1 MSWIALKMLTGDR
14 AKYFGIIFGVTF
26 AALLMTQ
33 QASIFWGLMTNTTS
47 QIRDLEGAD
56 VWVMDPNVRFIDDIK
71 PLSDDDLYRVRGV
84 PGVAW
89 AVRLYKGIARARFE
103 DGNFQQMILLGL
115 DDATLVGAP
124 RDIVLG
130 PEADQGPERM
140 RLATLAAL
148 RQPDAVII
156 DEAGYRYLWPDEPLA
171 LGRSF
176 EMNDRRAV
184 IVGICKARPTF
195 QTFPIVYAR
204 YAQSVLYVPRERKVL
219 SFVLAQPQDGL
230 SAQEVCRRIEEHT
243 QASPGKPGLKAV
255 TRDQFMR
262 ITIDYYM
269 KRTGIPINFGITV
282 ALGFVVGAAIA
293 GQTFYL
299 FTVENLKQFGALK
312 AMGVSNLRLI
322 GMSLLQALVVGAVGY
337 GLGVGGAVLFGLTME
352 AAAKTVPP
360 AFNMTWHILVMTA
373 AAVTVIVFLAS
384 LLSIRKVL
392 VLEPAVVFK

>member
-1 MSWIALKMLTGDR
+1 MSWIALKMLMGDR
-14 AKYFGIIFGVTF
+14 AKYFGIVFGVAF

-33 QASIFWGLMTNTTS
+33 QASIFWGLMNNTTS
-47 QIRDLEGAD
+47 QIQDVEGAD
-56 VWVMDPNVRFIDDIK
+56 IWVMDPNVRFVDDVK

-89 AVRLYKGIARARFE
+89 AVRLYKGQARARFP

-124 RDIVLG
+124 RDILVGSL
-130 PEADQGPERM
+130 AD
-140 RLATLAAL
+140 L
-148 RQPDAVII
+148 RKPDAVIM
-156 DEAGYRYLWPDEPLA
+156 DEAGYHYLWPGEPFE
-171 LGRSF
+171 LGRTF

-184 IVGICKARPTF
+184 IVGVCKARHTF
-195 QTFPIVYAR
+195 QTFPILYTR
-204 YAQSVLYVPRERKVL
+204 YSQATLYVPRERKVL
-219 SFVLAQPQDGL
+219 SFVLAQPEEGL
-230 SAQEVCRRIEEHT
+230 SAEEVCACIEEHT
-243 QASPGKPGLKAV
+243 RKSADSPGLRAV
-255 TRDQFMR
+255 TREQFMW
-262 ITIDYYM
+262 ITIGYYM

-312 AMGVSNLRLI
+312 AMGVSNRRLV

-337 GLGVGGAVLFGLTME
+337 GLGVGGAALYGVVTP
-352 AAAKTVPP
+352 AVVTTVPP
-360 AFNMTWHILVMTA
+360 AFNMTPTILWISVV
-373 AAVTVIVFLAS
+373 AVLVIVLLAS
-384 LLSIRKVL
+384 LVSIRRVL